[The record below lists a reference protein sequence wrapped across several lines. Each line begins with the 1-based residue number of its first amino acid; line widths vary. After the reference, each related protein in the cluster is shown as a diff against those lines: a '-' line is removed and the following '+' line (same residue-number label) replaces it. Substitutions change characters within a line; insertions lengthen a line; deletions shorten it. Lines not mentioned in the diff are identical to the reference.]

1 MKTPLMMNTTRIGL
15 IGCLLGS
22 FAAPALAGNADD
34 VPPVTNAPDGQYAVI
49 RGIQGPAG
57 MVSARVLLDMNLSA
71 GLAGQPVSL
80 APDIYYSATDKL
92 QFGLLHE
99 GPMGWQARPGV
110 GICFTGKDNGCPHV
124 YDNVG
129 FDAMYGLA
137 YGKLHL
143 SAHGSL
149 FVNSFDTGSTSL
161 AVGLAGK
168 AHLSEKVAV
177 FFDPKVA
184 IALSERDT
192 TNDDA
197 LYIPLELEFQVAVP
211 TTLKLLTGLSGG
223 FTDFGDNYQIP
234 FGIGLVQNLNKN
246 FDLGARFSFDNL
258 LGHQVD
264 GVSATD
270 TRSLAILLNIRS

>member
-1 MKTPLMMNTTRIGL
+1 MKTPLMMNPTRIGL

-22 FAAPALAGNADD
+22 FAAPALADNADD
-34 VPPVTNAPDGQYAVI
+34 VPPVTNAPDGQYAVM

-71 GLAGQPVSL
+71 DLAGQPVSL

-124 YDNVG
+124 YDNLG

-137 YGKLHL
+137 YGQFHL

-149 FVNSFDTGSTSL
+149 FINSFDTGSTSL
-161 AVGLAGK
+161 ALGVAGK
-168 AHLSEKVAV
+168 AHLSEKVAL
-177 FFDPKVA
+177 FFDPKIA

-197 LYIPLELEFQVAVP
+197 LYIPLELEFQVAAP

-223 FTDFGDNYQIP
+223 FTHFGDNYQIP
-234 FGIGLVQNLNKN
+234 LGIGVVQNLNKH

-258 LGHQVD
+258 LGHQAA
-264 GVSATD
+264 GVSAAD

>member
-1 MKTPLMMNTTRIGL
+1 MKAPLMMNTTRVGL

-22 FAAPALAGNADD
+22 FAAPALADNADD

-57 MVSARVLLDMNLSA
+57 MISARVLLDMNLSA
-71 GLAGQPVSL
+71 DRAGQPVSL

-197 LYIPLELEFQVAVP
+197 LYIPLELELQVAVP

-223 FTDFGDNYQIP
+223 FTDFGDNYQVP
-234 FGIGLVQNLNKN
+234 LGIGVVQNLNKH

-258 LGHQVD
+258 LGHIPEGASRGD
-264 GVSATD
+264 D
-270 TRSLAILLNIRS
+270 RSLAVLVNIRS